1 MVTLQSP
8 TTPTSES
15 PLIGSGTTTE
25 HPKTLK
31 RLLFDLET
39 DGLLPELT
47 KIHCLVLVDPE
58 SDDEPETYHNDVLL
72 QPRHGTLRDG
82 VSLLRSADVLSG
94 HNVSGFDLPALLRC
108 GDAIQ
113 AGAVEDTIVWSRLV
127 FSDRKEQDFGLRKK
141 HRIDPKYI
149 GQHSLGSWGNRLGIA
164 KGEYTGDF
172 KEFTQEMLD
181 YCIQDVKVNRALWRF
196 LRPLLPQWVSPGGIS
211 TVQIESFFNQFCLD
225 LETVGVQ
232 VDERAADILLGVLL
246 RRRAE
251 LDDELHRTFPP
262 VRVPYAV
269 NARTGK
275 QTYRVDG
282 EGTKVDHKLVP
293 FNPGSRQQ
301 LADRLIAKY
310 GWVPEDFTKT
320 GDPVMAEEVLLGL
333 SDIYPEAKVA
343 GERYVVQSRIGML
356 EEGQGAYLRLCDKQ
370 GRLHG
375 RTIHIGTV
383 THRCAHKQPN
393 QGNITSVDK
402 PYGLEMRRLFL
413 PFPGM
418 ILAGGDAS
426 QIELRLLGHYLAPWD
441 GGAYAQVVDSGDVH
455 MLHCGAINAGTG
467 LGLVRNASKGP
478 TYAWLYGAQDE
489 RLGRI
494 VGCDRKMGA
503 KIRKALRTKIDG
515 MAPLLKELEEIAAGR
530 RYILSLDKRR
540 VGLRKSHA
548 ALNTL
553 LQSAGAVVMR
563 WQPYFLKY
571 RLEEAGIRW
580 GTDYIPHLHVHDEL
594 QGSLRPQYMDAFR
607 DAFTRAFE
615 DTRAELGLRV
625 PLRCEVKFGK
635 NWAETH

>member
-8 TTPTSES
+8 TTTTSES

-25 HPKTLK
+25 PPKTSK

-58 SDDEPETYHNDVLL
+58 SDREPEAYHAGPFEPCAGSIL
-72 QPRHGTLRDG
+72 DG
-82 VSLLRSADVLSG
+82 VSRLRAADAICG
-94 HNVSGFDLPALLRC
+94 HNIQGFDLPALRKV
-108 GDAIQ
+108 
-113 AGAVEDTIVWSRLV
+113 GADVGVLPTDDTIVWSRLV
-127 FSDRKEQDFGLRKK
+127 FSDRKEQDFGLHKK

-172 KEFTQEMLD
+172 KEFSQEMLD
-181 YCIQDVKVNRALWRF
+181 YCIQDVKVNRALWRY
-196 LRPLLPQWVSPGGIS
+196 LRPLLPGWVSKSGVS

-225 LETVGVQ
+225 LETAGVQ
-232 VDERAADILLGVLL
+232 VDGQAADKLLGILLK
-246 RRRAE
+246 RRAE

-262 VRVPYAV
+262 TRVPYAV
-269 NARTGK
+269 NAKTGRQTFRT
-275 QTYRVDG
+275 VDG
-282 EGTKVDHKLVP
+282 ERVDHKVVP

-333 SDIYPEAKVA
+333 SDVYPEAKIA
-343 GERYVVQSRIGML
+343 AERFVVQARIGIL
-356 EEGQGAYLRLCDKQ
+356 EEGNGSYLRLCDAQ

-375 RTIHIGTV
+375 RFIHIGTV
-383 THRCAHKQPN
+383 THRCAHKSPN
-393 QGNITSVDK
+393 LGNPTSINK
-402 PYGLEMRRLFL
+402 PFGREIRGLFVSL
-413 PFPGM
+413 PGYTF
-418 ILAGGDAS
+418 AGGDAS
-426 QIELRLLGHYLAPWD
+426 GLELRMLGHYLARWD
-441 GGAYAQVVDSGDVH
+441 GGHYAEIVDSGDPH
-455 MLHCGAINAGTG
+455 SLHRDAINAGTG
-467 LGLVRNASKGP
+467 LGVDRTTTKTLG
-478 TYAWLYGAQDE
+478 YAWLYGAGDE
-489 RLGRI
+489 KLGRI
-494 VGCDRKMGA
+494 VGSNRVMGA
-503 KIRKALRTKIDG
+503 RIRKALRTKIDG
-515 MAPLLKELEEIAAGR
+515 MSPLLSSLEEAVKLRGHI
-530 RYILSLDKRR
+530 ISLDKRR

-563 WQPYFLKY
+563 WQPYFLKR

-607 DAFTRAFE
+607 DAFTRGFE